1 MLSRVARLFLWVGD
15 GLCAK
20 GRRKPLP
27 KGAAALLL
35 SSALYY
41 HFTPAF
47 DAT

>member
-20 GRRKPLP
+20 GRREPLP
-27 KGAAALLL
+27 RSAAALLL

-41 HFTPAF
+41 QLTPAF